1 MIYDRLEA
9 DILLKVLLL
18 PLSLRQGN
26 HRMIASRYV
35 LRRLFV
41 LIVVIYWIK
50 LPEFSLTLLS
60 RSNARVAPLVDGFIL
75 SILNHNVRFTVH

>member
-1 MIYDRLEA
+1 
-9 DILLKVLLL
+9 
-18 PLSLRQGN
+18 
-26 HRMIASRYV
+26 MIASRYV

-60 RSNARVAPLVDGFIL
+60 RSNARVAPLIDGFIL
-75 SILNHNVRFTVH
+75 SILNHNVRFTVHENHYKYNQTRRIEIM